1 LRQVPPS
8 KPPDLGD
15 SGNGK
20 GDKEMEEYMCV
31 IITKGEKNLEEIR
44 VKWVFDDKVRIK
56 WTCN

>member
-56 WTCN
+56 